1 MSGRDR
7 FKQDTWYDVP
17 FKKGRS
23 NRQQHQEKEK
33 DLGIKF
39 FVSNLP
45 DRCSSSDLI
54 RVLKNYGDIQGT
66 YIARKYDRLGKRF
79 GFVTFVRGRNMEDLE
94 SSLKDVWIGSYKLF
108 IVPARFVD
116 GKHIPRKDEQVWQPV
131 KGKEVQEEGR
141 EEVIENPSASVNV
154 NVEDRRS
161 FRDTLLNKEP
171 EINVV
176 MDIDVESNVNA
187 FGEWYERG
195 IIVRLKSL
203 EFLTNL
209 RYWLKNLCDGAVE
222 IKYVGGLCV
231 ILVFEN
237 RDYKNEFVSKK
248 VEWDSYV
255 ESVDDWVGQTF
266 KPTKFPEEDGD
277 LSVACVG
284 IRRSLIDRVNQ
295 KVRLKWKSAVFDVL
309 VEEEMADWIPDCLV
323 NFEEED
329 VEEAVHVQEDN
340 RFVEADQVF
349 GLDLNVDVANGV
361 ESNDV
366 DGQGRGE
373 HISEVFSRHLQEC
386 DKGKAIKKG
395 KGFCRKKGTRC
406 KSASPVGNDRSKKR
420 QRDSEDIF
428 DIDRFIFN
436 INEDTNVLDNGAAV
450 VPIDSNPEF
459 VSSDLNGVHKECFG
473 LEEGCEGSSSG
484 LGVNDSVIK
493 EAADTVLMAKNLG
506 VQNMDNY
513 TDDLVKVIDNEG
525 LQVVDQ

>member
-1 MSGRDR
+1 MSGRDC

-66 YIARKYDRLGKRF
+66 YIARKYDRLGKQF

-131 KGKEVQEEGR
+131 KGKEIQEEGR
-141 EEVIENPSASVNV
+141 EEVIEKPSASVNV
-154 NVEDRRS
+154 NVEDRVS

-171 EINVV
+171 KINVV
-176 MDIDVESNVNA
+176 MEIDVESNVNA
-187 FGEWYERG
+187 FGEWYER
-195 IIVRLKSL
+195 S
-203 EFLTNL
+203 
-209 RYWLKNLCDGAVE
+209 
-222 IKYVGGLCV
+222 
-231 ILVFEN
+231 

-248 VEWDSYV
+248 VEWESDM
-255 ESVDDWVGQTF
+255 ESVEEWVGQTF
-266 KPTKFPEEDGD
+266 KVDRIAWLKIHGVPLSLSCAQVFDDNASKFGSIVQPAQFPEEDGD

-284 IRRSLIDRVNQ
+284 ILRSLIDRVNQ

-309 VEEEMADWIPDCLV
+309 VEEEMADWILDCLV

-340 RFVEADQVF
+340 RFVE
-349 GLDLNVDVANGV
+349 
-361 ESNDV
+361 
-366 DGQGRGE
+366 
-373 HISEVFSRHLQEC
+373 
-386 DKGKAIKKG
+386 
-395 KGFCRKKGTRC
+395 
-406 KSASPVGNDRSKKR
+406 
-420 QRDSEDIF
+420 
-428 DIDRFIFN
+428 
-436 INEDTNVLDNGAAV
+436 
-450 VPIDSNPEF
+450 
-459 VSSDLNGVHKECFG
+459 
-473 LEEGCEGSSSG
+473 
-484 LGVNDSVIK
+484 
-493 EAADTVLMAKNLG
+493 
-506 VQNMDNY
+506 
-513 TDDLVKVIDNEG
+513 
-525 LQVVDQ
+525 VDQILGWILMLMSQMEWRVMMLMGKVEVKTFPRCFLDTYRKVTKARQTKKE